1 MSKTIKGLLVG
12 LVVGGVIGFVIGFV
26 LGTHWYSG
34 DLEVGEFAWFFGLIF
49 GLIFFGPIGLLIGAL
64 IGAFVGW
71 VQGRNSSSVRSSDE
85 ENKGGVPKVRSSE
98 EWVCRNCGSQN
109 KQGLDKCIWCGAD
122 LK

>member
-1 MSKTIKGLLVG
+1 MGKAIEKGVLV
-12 LVVGGVIGFVIGFV
+12 GFVIGFLFGFV
-26 LGTHWYSG
+26 VITA
-34 DLEVGEFAWFFGLIF
+34 DLSSDIEVGRFAWLLGLIF
-49 GLIFFGPIGLLIGAL
+49 GLGVTGPIGLVIGLFTGAL
-64 IGAFVGW
+64 VGLAT
-71 VQGRNSSSVRSSDE
+71 GRSSSSVRSSDE